1 MQLDEEMERVLEDIR
16 QHSKNHEENACN
28 KSYGMPSSKSRGRL
42 KPEPEIKGENRTA
55 FARDRDR
62 ILYSKAFFRLS
73 GKTQVFMS
81 PKNPLISNRMTHT
94 IHVAQLSRAI
104 ARSLHLN
111 EDLAEAIALGHDTGH
126 PPFGHRGEKILDEI
140 SMKYL
145 GKPFL
150 HNVHSLRMLDVL
162 ERRGNGLN
170 LSYEVREGIVKHCGE
185 VSTGHFITGEPEDNL
200 LAHYEEEPSTLEGCI
215 VKVCDRIAYVG
226 KDIEDATTSGIIH
239 PDDIPEKIT
248 SVLGSANS
256 QMIGILVKD
265 LILNFYR
272 DREEFIKS
280 NGREPNK
287 KEIGIRLSEPVL
299 NALNSLIHEF
309 NYPRIYLSDTNNAY
323 SAQTENMVRGL
334 FKHFLNEL
342 DSLSVQEISQSTL
355 MHFNGDEENPLTR
368 HTLKELESLVGKED
382 EESMSAARRFII
394 YDNLKDFQG
403 SRGSI
408 LHFLEDMEEEYWL
421 TNRNPQI
428 IIDYITFMTD
438 TMAMAIYQSL
448 TIPRPIV

>member
-1 MQLDEEMERVLEDIR
+1 MQLDEEMERLLADIR
-16 QHSKNHEENACN
+16 QHSKNHEEKACN
-28 KSYGMPSSKSRGRL
+28 QNYGMPSGQSRGRL
-42 KPEPEIKGENRTA
+42 KPEPDLPGENRTA

-104 ARSLHLN
+104 SRSLHLN

-126 PPFGHRGEKILDEI
+126 PPFGHRGEVVLDEL
-140 SMKYL
+140 SQMYL
-145 GKPFL
+145 KRPFL

-162 ERRGNGLN
+162 ERHGNGLN

-185 VSTGHFITGEPEDNL
+185 VNTGCFMTDEPNDDLAAHCED
-200 LAHYEEEPSTLEGCI
+200 EPSTLEGCI
-215 VKVCDRIAYVG
+215 VKICDRIAYVG
-226 KDIEDATTSGIIH
+226 KDIEDATISGIIH
-239 PDDIPEKIT
+239 PDEIPEKIA
-248 SVLGSANS
+248 SVLGNDNS
-256 QMIGILVKD
+256 QIIDSLVKD
-265 LILNFYR
+265 LVMNFYR
-272 DREEFIKS
+272 DREEFIKA
-280 NGREPNK
+280 NNREPGR
-287 KEIGIRLSEPVL
+287 KEIGIKLSEPVL
-299 NALNSLIHEF
+299 NALNSLIYEF
-309 NYPRIYLSDTNNAY
+309 NYPRIYMSDTNNAY

-334 FKHFLNEL
+334 FRHFLNEL
-342 DSLSVQEISQSTL
+342 DNLCVQENSQSTL
-355 MHFNGDEENPLTR
+355 MHFNGEKENPLAR
-368 HTLKELESLVGKED
+368 HTLKELEELAGQED
-382 EESMSAARRFII
+382 EVSISSARRFII

-438 TMAMAIYQSL
+438 TMAMAIFESL
-448 TIPRPIV
+448 TIPRPVV